1 MFVYVFRFYGIC
13 VLFIDFFFYFMEND
27 VGFVDFVECK
37 VLNVLTLIELI
48 FCFNDLAIG
57 LLDFLT

>member
-1 MFVYVFRFYGIC
+1 MCLDFMEYVCCSLI
-13 VLFIDFFFYFMEND
+13 FFFFMEND

>member
-1 MFVYVFRFYGIC
+1 MCLDFMEYVCCSLI
-13 VLFIDFFFYFMEND
+13 FFFMEND

>member
-13 VLFIDFFFYFMEND
+13 VLFIDFFFMEND

>member
-13 VLFIDFFFYFMEND
+13 VLFIDFFFLMEND

-37 VLNVLTLIELI
+37 VLNVFTLIELI
-48 FCFNDLAIG
+48 FCLMIW
-57 LLDFLT
+57 LLDYLIF

>member
-13 VLFIDFFFYFMEND
+13 VLFIDFFFFMEND

-37 VLNVLTLIELI
+37 VLNVLTLTELI

>member
-13 VLFIDFFFYFMEND
+13 VLFIVFFFFFMEND

>member
-1 MFVYVFRFYGIC
+1 MCLDFMEYVCCSLI
-13 VLFIDFFFYFMEND
+13 FFFFMEND

-48 FCFNDLAIG
+48 FCLMIW
-57 LLDFLT
+57 LLDYLIF

>member
-13 VLFIDFFFYFMEND
+13 VLFIDFFFFMEND